1 MKCGREAGAESKA
14 EKESRGHAHNSSED
28 SEKNCANGKV
38 IYCGFH
44 GSD

>member
-1 MKCGREAGAESKA
+1 MKCGREGGAESKA
-14 EKESRGHAHNSSED
+14 EKESGGDADNSSED

-38 IYCGFH
+38 IYCGLH